1 MSDLTRIEERVKAL
15 FAQAEGAG
23 VTEEEAEAFRD
34 RAYALLAKYA
44 LDEARLR
51 GTSPLT
57 ADDVTGLYV
66 PMPDGIYGRELQA
79 LLGGL
84 GRVFGVQALDYLD
97 NTGCWLYGL
106 PESIAQVMT
115 LFDLIHPQMI
125 GASEAAG
132 HTVTPLPGFVM
143 IDLGWGDFNAKVEV
157 EHDDKW
163 KRSFA
168 TGYRVRIHERVQ
180 EQFIEAEQNEEETGE
195 SSGVLVLKSD
205 LDRANEKI
213 REEFGDI
220 TGQRDQEEYSQ
231 AAVLRGH
238 MEAEN
243 ANIGA
248 TQIDNRKF
256 LG

>member
-1 MSDLTRIEERVKAL
+1 MSDLSRIEERVKAL

-23 VTEEEAEAFRD
+23 VTEEESEAFRD

-44 LDEARLR
+44 LDEAKLR
-51 GTSPLT
+51 AGKT
-57 ADDVTGLYV
+57 AEDVQGLYV
-66 PMPDGIYGRELQA
+66 PMPESVYRRELQA

-97 NTGCWLYGL
+97 NSGCWLYGL
-106 PESIAQVMT
+106 EESIEQVMM
-115 LFDLIHPQMI
+115 LFELIHPQMTSAAEVR
-125 GASEAAG
+125 GKGSERLIPLFFFDEG
-132 HTVTPLPGFVM
+132 YGTPYSLPKS
-143 IDLGWGDFNAKVEV
+143 DQ
-157 EHDDKW
+157 W

-180 EQFIEAEQNEEETGE
+180 EQFIEAEQDEEETGE

-220 TGQRDQEEYSQ
+220 TGQREQEQYDQM
-231 AAVLRGH
+231 AVLSGH
-238 MEAEN
+238 IEAEN

-248 TQIDNRKF
+248 TQLDSRKF